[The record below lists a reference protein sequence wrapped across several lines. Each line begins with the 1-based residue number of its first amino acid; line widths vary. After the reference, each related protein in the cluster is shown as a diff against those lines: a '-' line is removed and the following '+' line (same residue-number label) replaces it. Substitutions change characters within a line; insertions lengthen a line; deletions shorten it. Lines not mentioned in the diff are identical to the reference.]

1 MSKFFN
7 GRETELLAP
16 AGTFEDFK
24 TLVNTGADAFY
35 LGGKKFNMRVHR
47 ADYNFSNEEIEKA
60 IEMAHE
66 KGKKIYITFNNM
78 MSNDELKECEEFL
91 RFLEKAQ
98 PDALIIQDFGAVKL
112 IRDLGLNLNI
122 HLSVMANVHN
132 LAMVNL
138 AKTLG
143 VTRIVTSRE
152 LSLNQIKTFV
162 DKVPEMEYEYFIH
175 GDMCSVH
182 GSQCLYSGML
192 FGKSSNRG
200 LCMKPCRWPFK
211 AEGEGNKVHPLGVK
225 DMSLYRHI
233 PELIISGVNSFKIE
247 GRMRGSE
254 YLTSIIN
261 LYREAIDRFI
271 EDPTAYYIDKK
282 SSEFLFENRVR
293 NISTAYALKKPG
305 AHNID
310 IKGDR
315 EPRIFSNPVEEF
327 SIKDER
333 IQEVKEILEGE
344 NTSNHKMN
352 LAVKVNNL
360 EAFKAACDGGADLI
374 YISGEVFKPCR
385 PFSKEEIKA
394 AVEYAKGKRVYYVM
408 PKMTYDEDLLKLK
421 HIIDYLKNVG
431 VTGIVTG
438 NAGEIYEFNQSGL
451 EVRGDSSLNTYNYIN
466 GDFYKELGLT
476 SVTLS
481 LEATAKVTK
490 DMVKDSSVAVEIV
503 GQGAPAVMYLEHC
516 LMAAEH
522 GETSDDFCRDYC
534 NKSYNLTDING
545 IAHRVY
551 GDSHCRNHIIPTKD
565 ICYLPFIK
573 ELKNLGVN
581 TFRIEGQH
589 YNEEE
594 IKEVVKL
601 YRTVIDNV
609 DNYTAW
615 KEDVDKLLKI
625 TGREQSIQALNY

>member
-24 TLVNTGADAFY
+24 ALLNTGADAFY
-35 LGGKKFNMRVHR
+35 LGGKKFNMRMHR
-47 ADYNFSNEEIEKA
+47 PDYNFYNEEIERA

-78 MSNDELKECEEFL
+78 MSNEELKESEEFL
-91 RFLEKAQ
+91 RFLEKVQ
-98 PDALIIQDFGAVKL
+98 PDALIIQDLGVVKF
-112 IRDLGLNLNI
+112 IKDLGLNLNL

-152 LSLNQIKTFV
+152 LSLNRIKTFV

-233 PELIISGVNSFKIE
+233 PELILAGVNSFKIE

-254 YLTSIIN
+254 YLATIIN

-282 SSEFLFENRVR
+282 GSEYLYENRVR
-293 NISTAYALKKPG
+293 NISTAYAMKKPG
-305 AHNID
+305 AYNID

-333 IQEVKEILEGE
+333 VQEVREILNG
-344 NTSNHKMN
+344 NTICNQEMK

-360 EAFKAACDGGADLI
+360 EAFKAACDGGADFL
-374 YISGEVFKPCR
+374 YISGEAFKPCR
-385 PFSKEEIKA
+385 PFSKDEIKE
-394 AVEYAKGKRVYYVM
+394 AVDYAKNKKVYYVM
-408 PKMTYDEDLLKLK
+408 PKMTYDDDLLKLR
-421 HIIDYLKNVG
+421 HIIDFLKDIG

-438 NAGEIYEFNQSGL
+438 NAGEVFEFNESGL
-451 EVRGDSSLNTYNYIN
+451 ELRGDSSLNTYNSIN
-466 GDFYKELGLT
+466 GEFYKSLGLS

-490 DMVKDSSVAVEIV
+490 EMLRNSNIPVEVI
-503 GQGAPAVMYLEHC
+503 GQGAPTVMYLEHC

-522 GETSDDFCRDYC
+522 GETSDDYCRDYC
-534 NKSYNLTDING
+534 NKPYNLIDING
-545 IAHRVY
+545 VAHRVY

-573 ELKNLGVN
+573 KLRNLGVD

-589 YNEEE
+589 YSEQE

-601 YRTVIDNV
+601 YRNVINNV
-609 DNYTAW
+609 DKYTTWEA
-615 KEDVDKLLKI
+615 DVDKLLEI